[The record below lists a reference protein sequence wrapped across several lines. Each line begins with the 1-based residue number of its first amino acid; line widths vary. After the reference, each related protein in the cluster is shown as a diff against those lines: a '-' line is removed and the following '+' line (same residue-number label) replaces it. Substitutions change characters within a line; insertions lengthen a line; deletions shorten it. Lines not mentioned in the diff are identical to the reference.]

1 MTDQLT
7 EVTTTGWGKRILNSF
22 IGVLVGLALF
32 LISFIVLW
40 RTEGRTDFAKLAQKA
55 VIASPSSI
63 DQNAQEQL
71 ASVTGPLE
79 TVDLV
84 GDPDFI
90 APGNYLI
97 LTRRAEM
104 FAWRER
110 VSTKT
115 QKNTGGS
122 ETTTKTY
129 SYEKEWTE
137 NPENSG
143 DFKQPEGHANPPP
156 EISSRTFTARQ
167 ARAGVYEL
175 DMGRLNLPPT
185 EPLDLG
191 GGKILLEK
199 TKGYSAT
206 EEYLF
211 QGQGSLAQPQIGD
224 TRLSFYALPSGR
236 RATVFGKLSGGM
248 LDPYFY
254 NGEKSFYRAFLG
266 NRDEAVAKLGLEYKT
281 AGWIGRIIGFLMMWI
296 GLLMLTGPLHTILDV
311 LPFLGSAS
319 RLVIGLIAFPVA
331 LVLSAVTIVV
341 SMIAHNII
349 VLLVVLALMAGL
361 ALFFKL
367 KKKPPAPA
375 IAK

>member
-22 IGVLVGLALF
+22 VGVLVGLALF
-32 LISFIVLW
+32 IISFIVLW
-40 RTEGRTDFAKLAQKA
+40 KTEGRTDFAKLAQKA

-84 GDPDFI
+84 SDPDFI

-129 SYEKEWTE
+129 SYEKGWTE

-156 EISSRTFTARQ
+156 EISSQTFTARQ
-167 ARAGVYEL
+167 AQVGVYEL
-175 DMGRLNLPPT
+175 DMGRLNLPST
-185 EPLDLG
+185 EPLGLG

-211 QGQGSLAQPQIGD
+211 QGQGSLADPQIGD
-224 TRLSFYALPSGR
+224 TRLSFYALSSGR

-254 NGEKSFYRAFLG
+254 KGEKRFYRAFLG
-266 NRDEAVAKLGLEYKT
+266 ARDEAIATLKGEYKA
-281 AGWIGRIIGFLMMWI
+281 AGWLGRIIGFLMMWI

-319 RLVIGLIAFPVA
+319 RFVIGLAAFPIA
-331 LVLSAVTIVV
+331 LVLSAATIIV

-349 VLLVVLALMAGL
+349 VLLVVLTLMAGL
-361 ALFFKL
+361 IVILKL
-367 KKKPPAPA
+367 KKKPTAPA

>member
-7 EVTTTGWGKRILNSF
+7 EVATTGWGKRILNSF
-22 IGVLVGLALF
+22 VGVLVGLVLF
-32 LISFIVLW
+32 IISFVVLW
-40 RTEGRTDFAKLAQKA
+40 KTEGRTDFAKLAQKA
-55 VIASPSSI
+55 VIASQSAI
-63 DQNAQEQL
+63 DQNAQGQL
-71 ASVTGPLE
+71 VSVTAPLE

-90 APGNYLI
+90 RPGKYLI

-129 SYEKEWTE
+129 SYEKGWTE
-137 NPENSG
+137 NPENSA

-156 EISSRTFTARQ
+156 AIRSQTFSARQ
-167 ARAGVYEL
+167 AQVGVFEL
-175 DMGRLNLPPT
+175 DMERISLPST
-185 EPLDLG
+185 EPLGLG

-199 TKGYSAT
+199 TKGYTVT

-211 QGQGSLAQPQIGD
+211 QGQGSLADPQIGD
-224 TRLSFYALPSGR
+224 TRLSFHALSSGR

-266 NRDEAVAKLGLEYKT
+266 SRDEAIAKLKTEYKV

-296 GLLMLTGPLHTILDV
+296 GLMMLSGPLNTVLDV
-311 LPFLGSAS
+311 LPFLGSAG
-319 RLVIGLIAFPVA
+319 RFVTGLIAFPIA
-331 LVLSAVTIVV
+331 LTLSAITIIV

-349 VLLVVLALMAGL
+349 ALLVVLALLAGL
-361 ALFFKL
+361 VLFLKL
-367 KKKPPAPA
+367 KKKAQLT
-375 IAK
+375 